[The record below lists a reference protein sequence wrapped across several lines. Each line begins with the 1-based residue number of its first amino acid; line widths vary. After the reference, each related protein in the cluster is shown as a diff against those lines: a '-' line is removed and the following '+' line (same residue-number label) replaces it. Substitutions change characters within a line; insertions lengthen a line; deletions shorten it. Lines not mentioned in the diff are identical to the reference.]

1 MKLRSASEVAQ
12 SNPTLGAPMDCS
24 LTGSS
29 VHGIFQA
36 GVLEVG
42 AIAFPVIFL
51 YRTLKEQFWIA

>member
-36 GVLEVG
+36 GVLEVV
-42 AIAFPVIFL
+42 AIAFSTSSVQRNRV
-51 YRTLKEQFWIA
+51 YV